1 MAVVLRAPLWGSFFL
16 LVSVICEFVGV
27 VDDVEVESGSVVY
40 VSIDSEAIPCN
51 AL

>member
-1 MAVVLRAPLWGSFFL
+1 MVFFL
-16 LVSVICEFVGV
+16 LVSVICGFVGV

-40 VSIDSEAIPCN
+40 VPTDSRAMPCH